1 MENIFVNWEYSKKS
15 ERQIFN
21 FKLPNKIN
29 LKIPYKNI
37 VLSNLSYVTQG
48 KEQKILQ
55 KQWALKFKNISSKIN
70 R

>member
-1 MENIFVNWEYSKKS
+1 MENRFVNWGYKKKS
-15 ERQIFN
+15 KRQILN

-29 LKIPYKNI
+29 LKMPYKNI

-55 KQWALKFKNISSKIN
+55 KQWALKIKNISSKIN